1 MIKKVILYFFIFVIS
16 LLVSL
21 IMLMPANFLWERVV
35 SPQIN
40 IKKIGLDVEKVAG
53 TVWDG
58 KALLRYQNISG
69 IMAWEIEA
77 ANVLSLSLPIRLSL
91 NSQIGEIKA
100 HAKASLSKFELGISS
115 AEVEL
120 KPLTPSLRAQRV
132 SLDGRLIVKD
142 LAVVLEDQR
151 VVSATGMAS
160 WSGGDIAYPAGREV
174 HERTLPMFKALL
186 QTKEKGNVHLGIRD
200 AQATF
205 DVIDASLSES
215 GEGLVKITRRLLD
228 LSNEPWSLN
237 SREQDVVFKVKKPL
251 Y

>member
-77 ANVLSLSLPIRLSL
+77 SKVLSLSLPIRLSL

-120 KPLTPSLRAQRV
+120 KPLTPILRAQRV

-186 QTKEKGNVHLGIRD
+186 QTKEKGSVHLGIRD

-237 SREQDVVFKVKKPL
+237 SREQDVVFKVKKTL

>member
-1 MIKKVILYFFIFVIS
+1 
-16 LLVSL
+16 
-21 IMLMPANFLWERVV
+21 MLMPANFLWERVV

-77 ANVLSLSLPIRLSL
+77 SKVLSLSLPIRLSL

-120 KPLTPSLRAQRV
+120 KPLTPILRAQRV